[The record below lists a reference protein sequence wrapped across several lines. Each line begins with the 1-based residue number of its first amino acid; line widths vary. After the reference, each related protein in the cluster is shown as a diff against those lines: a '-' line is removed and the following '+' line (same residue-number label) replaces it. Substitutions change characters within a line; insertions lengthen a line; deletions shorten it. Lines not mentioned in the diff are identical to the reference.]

1 MDVLERDIAEISA
14 MARSINPINQLLT
27 SSTNPEVQA
36 YLQVRRR
43 FDYSSVI
50 IALYASFERFVEDII
65 ASYVVIISKQ
75 ERYATL
81 PQNLVTKH
89 LVRTAEILSRP
100 RIDEARYPGVTV
112 NKLVENLHLCLT
124 GTHPYELNHVAITA
138 HDRNIRYDELGVL
151 LKLVELSHD
160 DVRQAQPLLDWYHRD
175 QNSVVE
181 PPDTVP
187 TTVIRERLDGFVER
201 RNDIAHRGGNPT
213 ERLGAEGLQ
222 RLVDF
227 IHALSSSIFALFVSK
242 YLSKIHLGTA
252 GCEQL
257 VRVRNPLQQQ
267 TVWVVAPPKAA
278 LYVGQPVFALSDRF
292 LVRWGR
298 VKSLQ
303 AGDTAHSTVAANSTE
318 QLGIGLEFR
327 ALASSKLYVLSGE
340 DETIWP
346 PIQA

>member
-1 MDVLERDIAEISA
+1 VRSSIDALERDVSEISA

-43 FDYSSVI
+43 FDYSAVI
-50 IALYASFERFVEDII
+50 IALYASFERFVEDIVT
-65 ASYVVIISKQ
+65 SYVAIISKQ
-75 ERYATL
+75 DRYASL
-81 PQNLVTKH
+81 PQDLVKKH
-89 LVRTAEILSRP
+89 LLRTAEILSRP
-100 RIDEARYPGVTV
+100 RIDEARYPGVTA

-124 GTHPYELNHVAITA
+124 GAHPYELNHVAITA

-160 DVRQAQPLLDWYHRD
+160 DVRQAQPLLDWYYRD
-175 QNSVVE
+175 QNSVGDR
-181 PPDTVP
+181 PDTVP
-187 TTVIRERLDGFVER
+187 TIIIRERLDDFVER
-201 RNDIAHRGGNPT
+201 RNDIAHRGGNPSD
-213 ERLGAEGLQ
+213 RLGAEGLQ

-227 IHALSSSIFALFVSK
+227 IQALSHSIFTLFVSK
-242 YLSKIHLGTA
+242 YLNKTHIGKA

-267 TVWVVAPPKAA
+267 TVWIISPPKTD
-278 LYVGQPVFALSDRF
+278 LYVGQPIFALSDRF

-303 AGDTAHSTVAANSTE
+303 VGDEAYVNIAANRGNNLVSDWNFVR
-318 QLGIGLEFR
+318 QSHPR
-327 ALASSKLYVLSGE
+327 SMS
-340 DETIWP
+340 
-346 PIQA
+346 